1 MVIGWKCKCSNTL
14 SGPVLIGRGLDQE
27 RRESLSANVG
37 SLLYYVFLSVLNTY
51 HVGDDEVRGTP
62 VPMPNTEVK
71 PYVAENTLESS
82 LGKDTKLPTFFYIPQ

>member
-1 MVIGWKCKCSNTL
+1 M
-14 SGPVLIGRGLDQE
+14 
-27 RRESLSANVG
+27 
-37 SLLYYVFLSVLNTY
+37 SVLNTY

-71 PYVAENTLESS
+71 PYVAENTLELS

>member
-1 MVIGWKCKCSNTL
+1 MEAFILCIFECAKH
-14 SGPVLIGRGLDQE
+14 
-27 RRESLSANVG
+27 
-37 SLLYYVFLSVLNTY
+37 TY

-71 PYVAENTLESS
+71 PYVAENTLELS